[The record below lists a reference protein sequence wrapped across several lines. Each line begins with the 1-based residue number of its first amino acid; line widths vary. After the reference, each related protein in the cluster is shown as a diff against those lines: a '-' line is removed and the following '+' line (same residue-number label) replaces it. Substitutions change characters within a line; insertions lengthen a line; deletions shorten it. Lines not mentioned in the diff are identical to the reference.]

1 MAEQKI
7 VWLEDLLANAKDDEE
22 RLQILI
28 EWEKEKSER
37 SARKEEE
44 RINAPSMIDKFID
57 GIAALKKKMFKNKA
71 KDKKL
76 SQTQQHTR

>member
-7 VWLEDLLANAKDDEE
+7 VWLEDRLANAKDDEE

-28 EWEKEKSER
+28 EWEKEKSAR

-44 RINAPSMIDKFID
+44 RINAPSMIDKFLD
-57 GIAALKKKMFKNKA
+57 GVAALKKKMFKAKA